1 MSTNLIVILVI
12 IAVAFCD
19 FLLYVFSKRMRP
31 FSLILA
37 RVLLGLVFIYSGF
50 VKAVDPL
57 GSMYKFNDYFQAFG
71 MSWLQSL
78 SLALGFLLFS
88 LEFILGFAYL
98 FNARIKMLSWLM
110 MLFMTFFFILT
121 FILAIKNPVSDC
133 GCFGDALILTNW
145 ETFFKNIAL
154 MIFALI
160 IFNARNK
167 MSNRYPK
174 VTQNGIIAVGLLI
187 IVSLST
193 YSYRYLP
200 IIDFMHWKVGTQ
212 ISKEVVDTPEIADL
226 SLIYKNK
233 ETGEKLEYTSKTLPW
248 KDTAFFKKLE
258 FVEQKK
264 KVIQEYKPAPIH
276 DFMVDDSN
284 KVNHNLE
291 IISNPHYQ
299 FLLISY
305 DLSHAEPSVFESLN
319 AFYEQCAKDSVGF
332 AALCGSDFVSM
343 YQFAQ
348 KNNAKYN
355 FYGVDATAL
364 KSVVRS
370 NPGLVLLK
378 NGVVLDKWAWRCFP
392 GYDKFKAKMPKY
404 ESKLAEILK
413 NNSEKK

>member
-1 MSTNLIVILVI
+1 MVV
-12 IAVAFCD
+12 
-19 FLLYVFSKRMRP
+19 
-31 FSLILA
+31 A
-37 RVLLGLVFIYSGF
+37 RVLLGLVFLFSGF

-57 GSMYKFNDYFQAFG
+57 GSMYKFDDYFQAFG
-71 MSWLQSL
+71 MPWLQSI
-78 SLALGFLLFS
+78 SLALGFVLFS
-88 LEFILGFAYL
+88 LEFLLGFAFV

-133 GCFGDALILTNW
+133 GCFGDALILSNW
-145 ETFFKNIAL
+145 ETFFKNISL
-154 MIFALI
+154 MIFALVV
-160 IFNARNK
+160 FNARK
-167 MSNRYPK
+167 KVTNRFPK
-174 VTQNGIIAVGLLI
+174 FTQNGILVLGLLI
-187 IVSLST
+187 IVSVST

-212 ISKEVVDTPEIADL
+212 IAKEVVPTPEIADITL
-226 SLIYKNK
+226 VYKNK

-248 KDTAFFKKLE
+248 KDTVFFHKLE

-284 KVNHNLE
+284 KVNRNQQ
-291 IISNPHYQ
+291 IISNPNYQ
-299 FLLISY
+299 FLLISS
-305 DLSHAEPSVFESLN
+305 DLSHAEPSVFAALN
-319 AFYEQCAKDSVGF
+319 TFYEQCTKDTIGF
-332 AALCGSDFVSM
+332 DALCGSDFKSM
-343 YQFAQ
+343 AQFAL
-348 KNNAKYN
+348 KNNAAYQ

-392 GYDKFKAKMPKY
+392 TYEKFKAKIPKY
-404 ESKLAEILK
+404 ETKLAEILK
-413 NNSEKK
+413 NTQPVKK